1 MSARRG
7 VTALMRSHNGKALA
21 AVNLRTGKI
30 SHVPPKVEFERPE
43 PVAKPINTASL
54 GNTLEESLMRI
65 ENAVAT
71 GRMMMDTGVKRE
83 IRRLSAM
90 IERQEEL
97 LMRSDDVD
105 ELRFT

>member
-7 VTALMRSHNGKALA
+7 VTALLKCHRGIPLA
-21 AVNLRTGKI
+21 AVNLKTGAI
-30 SHVPPKVEFERPE
+30 ASVPPKLQFESPE

-54 GNTLEESLMRI
+54 GNSLEESLMRI

-71 GRMMMDTGVKRE
+71 GKMMMDTGVKRE

-97 LMRSDDVD
+97 LMRSDD
-105 ELRFT
+105 LRFT